1 MALGAMEKYGCPVSL
16 LPAGF
21 NYYQPQKFRSKVI
34 IEFGSP
40 LTITKEMVELYKT
53 DKKKAISN
61 LLETLENMLKSV
73 KTEC

>member
-1 MALGAMEKYGCPVSL
+1 MALGAMEKYDCPVTL

-40 LTITKEMVELYKT
+40 LKITQ
-53 DKKKAISN
+53 
-61 LLETLENMLKSV
+61 
-73 KTEC
+73 